1 MTKRILI
8 MKKSNQNPL
17 NRPIDNGIKAMLQH
31 QAYVVSRNQMLSSI
45 KIIELAARCD
55 YPYLSRILKDAFYSY
70 DDVQNLIKFFTT
82 CGIDPYLDATWE
94 GYEEM
99 REVFDNTYEDL
110 ISRLNEEATLKL
122 KDQGIIQ

>member
-1 MTKRILI
+1 
-8 MKKSNQNPL
+8 MKKSNQSPL

-45 KIIELAARCD
+45 KIIELAARCE
-55 YPYLSRILKDAFYSY
+55 YPYLSRIFKDAFHSY
-70 DDVQNLIKFFTT
+70 NDVQNLIKYFMT
-82 CGIDPYLDATWE
+82 CGIDPYPDATWT

-99 REVFDNTYEDL
+99 REVFNNTKQDM
-110 ISRLNEEATLKL
+110 ISRLNDEATLKL